1 MCKTV
6 IFPFVSGF
14 HKLFTEKV
22 SLLLDNAET
31 GWYLVFSTQGD
42 RVLTLAST
50 QCQGT
55 RNPSGGET
63 GGAVRTKKTDFKNC
77 HQ

>member
-31 GWYLVFSTQGD
+31 GWYLVFSTQEGG
-42 RVLTLAST
+42 VLTLK
-50 QCQGT
+50 
-55 RNPSGGET
+55 N
-63 GGAVRTKKTDFKNC
+63 TKC
-77 HQ
+77 